1 MEINCDFSELE
12 NLRQKMGAEITN
24 LSIDTEITS
33 EVRNISFELKK
44 GLEIDISQLD
54 IIGGVY
60 SFQGE
65 QLVVHIYETY
75 KEKGHVV
82 GFKFEANYEAIKKSN
97 IVFVQRSFLQ
107 QSTIK
112 ILDDIIK
119 FKKK

>member
-1 MEINCDFSELE
+1 MIQICHLGIDSFFSPVSL
-12 NLRQKMGAEITN
+12 LRVFPYAYLNNVQVVSGGK
-24 LSIDTEITS
+24 LSQI
-33 EVRNISFELKK
+33 
-44 GLEIDISQLD
+44 
-54 IIGGVY
+54 
-60 SFQGE
+60 
-65 QLVVHIYETY
+65 Y